1 MSGVERST
9 KKLAVTIAVVSHIKH
24 VLGFDIKIEF
34 VFHGDIFH
42 QIGFNEA

>member
-9 KKLAVTIAVVSHIKH
+9 KKLAVTIAVGGHVKH

-34 VFHGDIFH
+34 D
-42 QIGFNEA
+42 NNS